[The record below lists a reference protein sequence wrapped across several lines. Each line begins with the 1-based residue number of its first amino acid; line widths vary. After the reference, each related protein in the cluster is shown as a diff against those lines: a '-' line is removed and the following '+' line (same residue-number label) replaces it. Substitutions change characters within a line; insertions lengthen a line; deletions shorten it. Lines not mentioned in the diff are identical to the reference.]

1 MPELLI
7 LVGISGSGKSTFA
20 KELVKTNNKY
30 VRVNRDDMRQ
40 MLKGQDM
47 CHYLVEDL
55 ITIMCN
61 SIIKEALENNMN
73 VVVDNTHLRM
83 KYITTYKLQFGSI
96 ADIKFKV
103 FDVPV
108 EFAIERD
115 SKRDRV
121 VGEDVIRRMYDN
133 YKELCRNYRFDDI
146 PKS

>member
-1 MPELLI
+1 MAELLI
-7 LVGISGSGKSTFA
+7 LVGIPGSGKSTFA
-20 KELVKTNNKY
+20 KELVKNNNY

-47 CHYLVEDL
+47 CHYLIEQL

-61 SIIKEALENNMN
+61 SIIREALENNMN
-73 VVVDNTHLRM
+73 VVVDNTHVRM
-83 KYITTYKLQFGSI
+83 KYISMYKLQFGDI

-108 EFAIERD
+108 KVAIERD

-121 VGEDVIRRMYDN
+121 VGEDVIRRMYNN
-133 YKELCRNYRFDDI
+133 YIELTKTFAFETI
-146 PKS
+146 IKS